1 MDRASGNHTE
11 VNKIIYLYFSHYFQ
25 AFECML
31 CEVAP
36 VPSARCPAGTWSQDA
51 TKKFIELA
59 GDRRLVAKVL
69 LGPFIR
75 GKIRR
80 VLHQTRLK

>member
-1 MDRASGNHTE
+1 MDRASGNHIE

-36 VPSARCPAGTWSQDA
+36 APSARCPTGTWSQDA

-69 LGPFIR
+69 IWL
-75 GKIRR
+75 
-80 VLHQTRLK
+80 L